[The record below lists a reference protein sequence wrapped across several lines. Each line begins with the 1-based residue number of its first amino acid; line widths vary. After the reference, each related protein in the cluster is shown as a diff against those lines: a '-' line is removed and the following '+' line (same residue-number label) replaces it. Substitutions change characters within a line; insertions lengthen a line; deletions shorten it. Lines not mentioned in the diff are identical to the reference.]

1 MEVLQFKRL
10 RIARYCMSLKCINV
24 LSLPSLLN
32 RLENML
38 WQESTERQHSAI
50 SVLYI
55 QESDDVFHGEPKP
68 EILTQLQDLSM
79 AWQFQPVHP
88 TSSDA

>member
-10 RIARYCMSLKCINV
+10 GRARYLMSLKCINV

-32 RLENML
+32 CLESMP
-38 WQESTERQHSAI
+38 WQEGTERQHSGI

-55 QESDDVFHGEPKP
+55 QTGGHVSHEE
-68 EILTQLQDLSM
+68 
-79 AWQFQPVHP
+79 A
-88 TSSDA
+88 